1 MVAGDFSHIDCDL
14 TRGSLEGTYKAVSN
28 VKGAWDFL
36 KVYTPAEGQGFM
48 FSSHRILTEISNETE
63 NLNVG
68 HSGASWGMCMRH
80 MEYIAKH
87 GWDQYVKTPYGT
99 LQRQA

>member
-14 TRGSLEGTYKAVSN
+14 ARRSLEGTYQAVCN

-36 KVYTPAEGQGFM
+36 KSYTPAEGQGFM
-48 FSSHRILTEISNETE
+48 FSCNPVVTEIGNETE

-87 GWDQYVKTPYGT
+87 GWDQYVNDIK
-99 LQRQA
+99 